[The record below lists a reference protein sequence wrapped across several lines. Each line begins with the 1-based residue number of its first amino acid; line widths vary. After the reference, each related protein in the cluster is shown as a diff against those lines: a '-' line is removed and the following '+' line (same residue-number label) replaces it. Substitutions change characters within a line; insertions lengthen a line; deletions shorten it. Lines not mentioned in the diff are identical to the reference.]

1 MCPAKLPGHHYVRG
15 SVPNYVSKALRY
27 CCRFTTQDCG
37 YAANRDSRHSQF
49 TNFERAC
56 RFILP
61 CQPCPADRPPSGPD
75 WQHEIKWDGYRVIA
89 RKDGKQVRLW
99 ARTTSDYSRA
109 FTRIR
114 DAVAAL
120 PVDSAVLDG
129 EAILLRPDNTS
140 DFEGLRSR
148 QGQAEAILVAY
159 DIMEADGQDVRP
171 EPLEERRKRVAKLL
185 SRSNKALRD
194 GIQLSEAITGDGATI
209 FRHACWMYLEGI
221 VSKRR
226 GSRYVSGRTRAWLKL
241 RGL

>member
-1 MCPAKLPGHHYVRG
+1 
-15 SVPNYVSKALRY
+15 
-27 CCRFTTQDCG
+27 
-37 YAANRDSRHSQF
+37 
-49 TNFERAC
+49 
-56 RFILP
+56 
-61 CQPCPADRPPSGPD
+61 
-75 WQHEIKWDGYRVIA
+75 
-89 RKDGKQVRLW
+89 VRLW

-114 DAVAAL
+114 DAVATL

-159 DIMEADGQDVRP
+159 DIMEADGQDVGP